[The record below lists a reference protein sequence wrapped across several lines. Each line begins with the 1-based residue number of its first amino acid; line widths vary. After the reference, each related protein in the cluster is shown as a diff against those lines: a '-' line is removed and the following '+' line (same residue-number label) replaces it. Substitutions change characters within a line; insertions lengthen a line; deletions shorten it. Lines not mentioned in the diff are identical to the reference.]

1 MVTFR
6 GHPSGSLKVN
16 KDDYKTDYKVDY
28 GRATGVKGRS
38 ARRSRLLWPGFLG
51 CTKRK
56 QAARR
61 IVIHATANTRG
72 GGGRDRPKGAHR
84 AGVLQPI
91 VKFCSSRT
99 VLWFGYHRQ
108 VAVNFRGAT
117 RGRPHNRLTTS
128 TSPG

>member
-1 MVTFR
+1 MITFR

-61 IVIHATANTRG
+61 NVIHATANTREG
-72 GGGRDRPKGAHR
+72 GGERPPERSSPRRR
-84 AGVLQPI
+84 AAAYCKILLQPNSALVRI
-91 VKFCSSRT
+91 SPASGCQLPGGDSRS
-99 VLWFGYHRQ
+99 
-108 VAVNFRGAT
+108 A
-117 RGRPHNRLTTS
+117 S
-128 TSPG
+128 